1 MIWAKFIYQLTP
13 ALIELGRLLF
23 ARCKGDIEAAKTEL
37 KKIPDYWSN
46 INAQESE
53 IDRQLKLLKKK

>member
-23 ARCKGDIEAAKTEL
+23 ERHKGDIDAAKGEL
-37 KKIPDYWSN
+37 KKIPDYWSDVS
-46 INAQESE
+46 AKESE
-53 IDRQLKLLKKK
+53 IDRQLRLLKTK